1 MKIEYDPEIDA
12 LYIELRSATPV
23 RSIDI
28 EEGVTI
34 DLDEEGKIVGIEL
47 LDASERLKESLS
59 HIELEEVPLRK
70 RR

>member
-1 MKIEYDPEIDA
+1 VKIEYDPEIDA